1 MAMTQH
7 WFYRRH
13 GNVWIYIPNLIGY
26 ARIASTLTAFLLAPQ
41 YPSVFAILYFL
52 GFVAD
57 ETDGRLARKYKQT
70 STLGAVLDMVT
81 DRVSTAGLLM
91 LLCKTYP
98 NIFILFLSLL
108 MLDLFSHWFQM
119 YSTLVAGSV
128 THKDVNSH
136 SFLVRLYY
144 QKRVFMGFCCVS
156 CEVLYLMCFL
166 CSQPRYQS
174 LGLLP
179 VPLPHQLARLLPGI
193 QKQGQIPAVT
203 MLALTAL
210 PGVLTKQFVNCVQL
224 KNAMASLI
232 AHDQQLGDTAT
243 PPKLD

>member
-1 MAMTQH
+1 MALTQH
-7 WFYRRH
+7 WFYTRH

-41 YPSVFAILYFL
+41 YPSVFVILYFL

-81 DRVSTAGLLM
+81 DRASTAGLLM

-119 YSTLVAGSV
+119 YSTLVAGSA
-128 THKDVNSH
+128 THK
-136 SFLVRLYY
+136 
-144 QKRVFMGFCCVS
+144 
-156 CEVLYLMCFL
+156 CFL
-166 CSQPRYQS
+166 HSQPRYQS

-179 VPLPHQLARLLPGI
+179 VPLPHQLARLLPGM
-193 QKQGQIPAVT
+193 QEDGQIPAVA

-232 AHDQQLGDTAT
+232 AHDQQMGDTVT
-243 PPKLD
+243 LPKLD